1 MKEKERPFYLGIEGF
16 EAGHSAAES
25 LTNSAQTSA
34 CTTSDGR
41 EWRHEKTGLVI
52 SVIND
57 HDTHSVENV
66 QSDRLQIENQWKKPV
81 TISHFS
87 RQVSMEI
94 FRDCPRE
101 TVIHY
106 FSSCWQS
113 EFQYHSRSFEE
124 VEFARFRTSDS
135 KEFFY

>member
-66 QSDRLQIENQWKKPV
+66 QSDRLQIKNKGKKPV

-87 RQVSMEI
+87 ATS
-94 FRDCPRE
+94 
-101 TVIHY
+101 IHGNLSGLSAGNGDSL
-106 FSSCWQS
+106 F
-113 EFQYHSRSFEE
+113 FELL
-124 VEFARFRTSDS
+124 A
-135 KEFFY
+135 K